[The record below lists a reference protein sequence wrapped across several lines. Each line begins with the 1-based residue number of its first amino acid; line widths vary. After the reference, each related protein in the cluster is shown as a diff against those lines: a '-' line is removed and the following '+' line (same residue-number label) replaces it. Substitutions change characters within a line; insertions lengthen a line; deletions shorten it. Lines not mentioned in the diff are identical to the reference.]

1 VSLSPEKLQNL
12 LEYTVRKINIAPIMG
27 TCNVDHTLNSEDAVN
42 TIMELF
48 IKRHEGFVLEGGPP
62 HLFVGIHN
70 IHDNVYRVRREVG
83 AVPKKHNRDV
93 LR

>member
-1 VSLSPEKLQNL
+1 
-12 LEYTVRKINIAPIMG
+12 MG
-27 TCNVDHTLNSEDAVN
+27 TCNVDDTLNSEDAVN

-48 IKRHEGFVLEGGPP
+48 IKRHEEFVLEGGPP

-70 IHDNVYRVRREVG
+70 IHDYVYRVRHEVR
-83 AVPKKHNRDV
+83 AAPKKHNRDV

>member
-1 VSLSPEKLQNL
+1 
-12 LEYTVRKINIAPIMG
+12 M
-27 TCNVDHTLNSEDAVN
+27 N

-48 IKRHEGFVLEGGPP
+48 IKRYEGFVLEGGPP

-70 IHDNVYRVRREVG
+70 IHDYVYRVRHEVG
-83 AVPKKHNRDV
+83 AAPKKHNRDV